1 MSEGIVYQNKD
12 VEFKM
17 ISETFKEKSFA
28 AYGLD
33 LPKIKAVLPTNLP
46 AVFANE
52 MRIDNVF
59 LLEDDSVAIV
69 DYESEDKVSNRIK
82 YVNYIGRFLQRY
94 YQDEKKIPDM
104 RMIVIY
110 TGDVQRAEA
119 SFETKCL
126 TLSMEQV
133 FISKLPEEEIYQSIK
148 SKLEN
153 NETLSDTEL
162 MQLIILPLTGKGKEA
177 KQQIIENVIT
187 LTKQIKDETKQVFVL
202 SGVLVATDKFID
214 EKYADNIR
222 RYLSMTK
229 VARLY
234 EEEKLEAVNLARKDE
249 RRETR
254 LEMIE
259 SFIKAGTDTLTLM
272 EATGLTREEL
282 EEIKNNMLMTK

>member
-1 MSEGIVYQNKD
+1 
-12 VEFKM
+12 
-17 ISETFKEKSFA
+17 
-28 AYGLD
+28 
-33 LPKIKAVLPTNLP
+33 
-46 AVFANE
+46 
-52 MRIDNVF
+52 
-59 LLEDDSVAIV
+59 
-69 DYESEDKVSNRIK
+69 
-82 YVNYIGRFLQRY
+82 
-94 YQDEKKIPDM
+94 
-104 RMIVIY
+104 
-110 TGDVQRAEA
+110 
-119 SFETKCL
+119 
-126 TLSMEQV
+126 MEQV

>member
-1 MSEGIVYQNKD
+1 
-12 VEFKM
+12 
-17 ISETFKEKSFA
+17 
-28 AYGLD
+28 
-33 LPKIKAVLPTNLP
+33 
-46 AVFANE
+46 
-52 MRIDNVF
+52 
-59 LLEDDSVAIV
+59 
-69 DYESEDKVSNRIK
+69 
-82 YVNYIGRFLQRY
+82 
-94 YQDEKKIPDM
+94 
-104 RMIVIY
+104 MIVIY
-110 TGDVQRAEA
+110 TGDVEEA
-119 SFETKCL
+119 KGSFETKCL

>member
-187 LTKQIKDETKQVFVL
+187 LTKQIKDETNQVFVL

-234 EEEKLEAVNLARKDE
+234 EEEKQEAVNLAEKKGAN
-249 RRETR
+249 TM
-254 LEMIE
+254 LEN
-259 SFIKAGTDTLTLM
+259 FIKAGADTLM
-272 EATGLTREEL
+272 IMQATGLTK
-282 EEIKNNMLMTK
+282 EEIEKIRNNMLTTK

>member
-1 MSEGIVYQNKD
+1 
-12 VEFKM
+12 M

-177 KQQIIENVIT
+177 KQQIIQNVIT

>member
-28 AYGLD
+28 AYGLN

-46 AVFANE
+46 VVFANE

-59 LLEDDSVAIV
+59 LLEDDSIAIV
-69 DYESEDKVSNRIK
+69 DYESTDKVSNRIK

-94 YQDEKKIPDM
+94 YQDEQKIPDI

-110 TGDVQRAEA
+110 TGDVERAEA
-119 SFETKCL
+119 SFEAKCL

-153 NETLSDTEL
+153 NEILSDTEL
-162 MQLIILPLTGKGKEA
+162 MQLIVLPLAGKGNEA

-187 LTKQIKDETKQVFVL
+187 LTKQIKDETKQIFVL
-202 SGVLVATDKFID
+202 SGVLVTTDKFID

-222 RYLSMTK
+222 RFLSMTK

-259 SFIKAGTDTLTLM
+259 NLIKAGADTLMLM

-282 EEIKNNMLMTK
+282 EEIKNNMLTTK

>member
-1 MSEGIVYQNKD
+1 
-12 VEFKM
+12 M

>member
-133 FISKLPEEEIYQSIK
+133 FISKLPEEEIYQAIK

>member
-28 AYGLD
+28 TYGLD

>member
-126 TLSMEQV
+126 TLSMEQI

-177 KQQIIENVIT
+177 KQQIIQNVIT

>member
-1 MSEGIVYQNKD
+1 MYQNKD

-133 FISKLPEEEIYQSIK
+133 FISKLPEEEIYQAIK

>member
-110 TGDVQRAEA
+110 TGDVQRAEV

>member
-1 MSEGIVYQNKD
+1 
-12 VEFKM
+12 M

-110 TGDVQRAEA
+110 TGDVQRAEV

-259 SFIKAGTDTLTLM
+259 NLIKAGADTLMLM

>member
-1 MSEGIVYQNKD
+1 MYQNKD

-28 AYGLD
+28 AYGLN

-46 AVFANE
+46 VVFANE

-126 TLSMEQV
+126 TLRMEQV

-162 MQLIILPLTGKGKEA
+162 MQLIVLPLAGKGKEA

-202 SGVLVATDKFID
+202 SGVLVTTDKFID

-222 RYLSMTK
+222 RHLSMTK

-234 EEEKLEAVNLARKDE
+234 EKEKLEAINLAEQKRTIEIAENLLKDG
-249 RRETR
+249 
-254 LEMIE
+254 
-259 SFIKAGTDTLTLM
+259 FDTIAIM
-272 EATGLTREEL
+272 RATGLSEEKI
-282 EEIKNNMLMTK
+282 EEIHSNMLMPK

>member
-1 MSEGIVYQNKD
+1 
-12 VEFKM
+12 M

-133 FISKLPEEEIYQSIK
+133 FISKLPEEEIYQAIK

>member
-1 MSEGIVYQNKD
+1 
-12 VEFKM
+12 M

-28 AYGLD
+28 TYGLD

>member
-1 MSEGIVYQNKD
+1 MSEGIAYQNKD
-12 VEFKM
+12 IEFKLM
-17 ISETFKEKSFA
+17 SETYKEKSFE
-28 AYGLD
+28 AYGLK

-46 AVFANE
+46 AVLANE

-94 YQDEKKIPDM
+94 YQDKKKIPDM

-162 MQLIILPLTGKGKEA
+162 MQLIVLPLAGKGKEA

-202 SGVLVATDKFID
+202 SGVLVTTDKFID

-234 EEEKLEAVNLARKDE
+234 EEEKQEAVNLARKDE
-249 RRETR
+249 RVQIAEN
-254 LEMIE
+254 L
-259 SFIKAGTDTLTLM
+259 IKADADILM
-272 EATGLTREEL
+272 IMQGTGLTREQI
-282 EEIKNNMLMTK
+282 EEIRNNMLTTK

>member
-1 MSEGIVYQNKD
+1 
-12 VEFKM
+12 
-17 ISETFKEKSFA
+17 
-28 AYGLD
+28 
-33 LPKIKAVLPTNLP
+33 
-46 AVFANE
+46 
-52 MRIDNVF
+52 
-59 LLEDDSVAIV
+59 
-69 DYESEDKVSNRIK
+69 
-82 YVNYIGRFLQRY
+82 
-94 YQDEKKIPDM
+94 
-104 RMIVIY
+104 MIVIY

-153 NETLSDTEL
+153 NAILSDTEL

-202 SGVLVATDKFID
+202 SGVLVTTDKFID

-234 EEEKLEAVNLARKDE
+234 EEERVEAVNKR
-249 RRETR
+249 T
-254 LEMIE
+254 LEIAE
-259 SFIKAGTDTLTLM
+259 NLVKAGADMLVIM
-272 EATGLTREEL
+272 KGTGLTREQI
-282 EEIKNNMLMTK
+282 EEIKNNMLINK

>member
-1 MSEGIVYQNKD
+1 MYQNKD

-33 LPKIKAVLPTNLP
+33 LPKIKEVLPTNLP
-46 AVFANE
+46 VVFANE

-94 YQDEKKIPDM
+94 YQDKKKIPDM

-153 NETLSDTEL
+153 NETLSDTVL
-162 MQLIILPLTGKGKEA
+162 FGKLNTA
-177 KQQIIENVIT
+177 SSVT
-187 LTKQIKDETKQVFVL
+187 LK
-202 SGVLVATDKFID
+202 
-214 EKYADNIR
+214 
-222 RYLSMTK
+222 
-229 VARLY
+229 
-234 EEEKLEAVNLARKDE
+234 
-249 RRETR
+249 
-254 LEMIE
+254 
-259 SFIKAGTDTLTLM
+259 
-272 EATGLTREEL
+272 
-282 EEIKNNMLMTK
+282 

>member
-28 AYGLD
+28 AYGLN

-46 AVFANE
+46 VVFANE

-126 TLSMEQV
+126 TLRMEQV

-162 MQLIILPLTGKGKEA
+162 MQLIVLPLAGKGKEA

-202 SGVLVATDKFID
+202 SGVLVTTDKFID

-222 RYLSMTK
+222 RHLSMTK

-234 EEEKLEAVNLARKDE
+234 EKEKLEAINLAEQKRTIEIAENLLKDG
-249 RRETR
+249 
-254 LEMIE
+254 
-259 SFIKAGTDTLTLM
+259 FDTTIIVR
-272 EATGLTREEL
+272 ATGLSG
-282 EEIKNNMLMTK
+282 EEIEKIKSSMMTTK